1 MNKRPDDDSCVFDP
15 IIAGRSDAHLVL
27 DEPDVV
33 AFLDNRPLF
42 PGHTLVVP
50 RAHHRTVADLPA
62 GMAGA
67 LWDAGARVAAAQR
80 RALGAEGTFFGLN
93 DVVSQSVPHV
103 HLHVVPRRPRDGLK
117 GFFWPRSRYPDD
129 AAAAGTAAALRRALE
144 EAAPA
149 GDADQARPDQA
160 RPDQA
165 QPHRARPAGTHA
177 PGGVDPGPLRIRP
190 AVGADAGAIAAILA
204 AGSLRSAED
213 PSGLAAYRAALDE
226 IEADPLSRV
235 LVAELAGSVVGA
247 CQLIMFRHLQERG
260 GLCAE
265 IESMHVASGHRSAGI
280 GAALLEA
287 AVEAA
292 RSAGCYRIQ
301 LTSNKARGDAHRFYA
316 RHGFEASHEGFKL
329 YLSR

>member
-15 IIAGRSDAHLVL
+15 IIAGRSAAHMVL
-27 DEPDVV
+27 DEPDVI
-33 AFLDNRPLF
+33 AFLDIRPLF

-50 RAHHRTVADLPA
+50 RAHYRTVADLPPGTA
-62 GMAGA
+62 GL
-67 LWDAGARVAAAQR
+67 LWEAGARVAAAQR

-117 GFFWPRSRYPDD
+117 GFFWPRSRYPDEV
-129 AAAAGTAAALRRALE
+129 AAAGTAAALRQVLRGAT
-144 EAAPA
+144 PTPT
-149 GDADQARPDQA
+149 Q
-160 RPDQA
+160 
-165 QPHRARPAGTHA
+165 PAGTEPPAGTEA
-177 PGGVDPGPLRIRP
+177 PSKLRIRP
-190 AVGADAGAIAAILA
+190 ASGADAGPIAAILA

-213 PSGLAAYRAALDE
+213 PSDPAPYRAALDD

-235 LVAELAGSVVGA
+235 LVAELAGSVVGV

-280 GAALLEA
+280 GSALLEA

-301 LTSNKARGDAHRFYA
+301 LTSNKARTDAHRFYA